1 MTLWTIAPK
10 EFSFTIFQKSLRNF
24 YYLWPSKR
32 FLRTYKETVFQLQVV
47 GWEWQEVG
55 VVLAIWNKLTSKKI
69 VLMINHCWQVLF
81 VNLLTLQN
89 FILQNKSPA
98 IYRGLSIYKFLQ
110 VKKLCSS
117 SFYCRKKSI
126 KYIQFFYKIW
136 FYSLVMPLL
145 SLPLCQ

>member
-1 MTLWTIAPK
+1 MTFWTIAPK
-10 EFSFTIFQKSLRNF
+10 EFSFTIFQKSPRNF

-32 FLRTYKETVFQLQVV
+32 FLWTYKETVFQLQVV

-55 VVLAIWNKLTSKKI
+55 VVLVIWNKLTPKKI

-89 FILQNKSPA
+89 FILQDKSPA
-98 IYRGLSIYKFLQ
+98 IYCGLSIYQFLQ

-136 FYSLVMPLL
+136 FNSLVMPLL